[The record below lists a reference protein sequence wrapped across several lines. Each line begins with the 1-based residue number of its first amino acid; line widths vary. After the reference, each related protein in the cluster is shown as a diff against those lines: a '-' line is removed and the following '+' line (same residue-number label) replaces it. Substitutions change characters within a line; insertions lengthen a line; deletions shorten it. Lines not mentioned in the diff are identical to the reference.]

1 MEKQD
6 KIKSSVFTKLKLRML
21 KESASEGH
29 RYECFCSSN
38 QALKFWLKVCEE
50 SLGSNHLEFDPVSQ
64 PTV

>member
-1 MEKQD
+1 
-6 KIKSSVFTKLKLRML
+6 ML

-50 SLGSNHLEFDPVSQ
+50 GLGSNHLEFDPVSQ